1 MIQFVH
7 PGWLLALLVPLAQ
20 AVWSWRQRGQPL
32 VLPFDHG
39 AIPSRAGWR
48 RVVDF
53 LGLAP
58 AGLLAVVIVL
68 LARPQRAATP
78 ENRRDLTN
86 IQFCLD
92 VSGSMRSPF
101 GDGTR
106 SDHAI
111 RAIQDF
117 TEYRKGDAF
126 GLTIF
131 GSDVL
136 HWVPVTRDLSAL
148 RMSAPFLR
156 PERMPPYLGGT
167 QIGKALRSVRAM
179 LVSRPEGDRM
189 VILVSDGESADLYG
203 GQAEEIGQ
211 ELRRDGIV
219 VFYIHVA
226 EGQPQEE
233 TFTVARLTGG
243 EAFAAGDPSALKEV
257 FGRIDRMKP
266 ARLKPAAPEW
276 VDDHRWVAGA
286 GLALVALHL
295 VALAG
300 LRYTPW

>member
-7 PGWLLALLVPLAQ
+7 PAWLLALWAPLAL
-20 AVWSWRQRGQPL
+20 AAWSWRQRGQPL

-39 AIPSRAGWR
+39 AVPSRAGWR
-48 RVVDF
+48 RVVDL

-58 AGLLAVVIVL
+58 AGLLAVVILL

-78 ENRRDLTN
+78 EHRRDLTN

-92 VSGSMRSPF
+92 VSGSMRASF

-106 SDHAI
+106 SDQAI

-117 TEYRKGDAF
+117 TGHRRGDAF

-131 GSDVL
+131 GSEVL

-148 RMSAPFLR
+148 RLSAPFLR

-167 QIGKALRSVRAM
+167 RIGKALRSVRGR
-179 LVSRPEGDRM
+179 LVERPEGDRM
-189 VILVSDGESADLYG
+189 VILVSDGESADLG
-203 GQAEEIGQ
+203 QGQAEEIGG

-233 TFTVARLTGG
+233 AFTVARMTGG
-243 EAFAAGDPSALKEV
+243 EAFGAGDPAALKEV

-276 VDDHRWVAGA
+276 VDDFRWAAGS
-286 GLALVALHL
+286 GLVLVTLQLA
-295 VALAG
+295 ALAG